1 MILDIEKGSE
11 GDWFSFF
18 ESSVNEKGEVVYA
31 DPKPEAGRVRIRSIA
46 PFIEERQAQRKR
58 KYEFV
63 LNPAT
68 RSMERVGYYED
79 QTPEQTKKD
88 RDDIWDYAIVDIED
102 FTDGKGKPILSTREN
117 KSKLM
122 ALPVFDRFIG
132 RCLQLIA
139 SADAQ
144 AKEDEAKN

>member
-18 ESSVNEKGEVVYA
+18 ESSVNEKGEVEYA
-31 DPKPEAGRVRIRSIA
+31 DPKPDAGRVRIRSIA
-46 PFIEERQAQRKR
+46 PFIEERQAQRKK

-68 RSMERVGYYED
+68 RSMERVGYHED

-122 ALPVFDRFIG
+122 GLPIFDRFIG

-139 SADAQ
+139 SAGAQ

>member
-18 ESSVNEKGEVVYA
+18 ESSVNEKGEVVYT
-31 DPKPEAGRVRIRSIA
+31 DPKPDAGRVRIRSIA

-79 QTPEQTKKD
+79 QTPEQAKKD
-88 RDDIWDYAIVDIED
+88 RDDIWDYAIVDIEN

-139 SADAQ
+139 SAGAQ
-144 AKEDEAKN
+144 AKEDETKN

>member
-31 DPKPEAGRVRIRSIA
+31 DPKPDAGRVRVRSIA
-46 PFIEERQAQRKR
+46 PFIEERQAQRKK

-102 FTDGKGKPILSTREN
+102 FTDGKGKPILTTREN

-139 SADAQ
+139 SAGAQ